1 MKSFFSSLTSQAW
14 ACVALFA
21 IVSSPALGQC
31 DALFISEYIEGWGNN
46 KAIEI
51 YNPTDAEVDLSDYR
65 LERYSNGSPS
75 AAENQKVQLSGTLGP
90 NSVVVCVLDKQDPD
104 GVDFEQPVWDEL
116 ADAADLWLC
125 PVYDVNNAM
134 YFNGN
139 DAMVLTRISD
149 NEPIDIFGV
158 VGEDPGETGWEGMT
172 QNHTLIR
179 KPAVTSGNNNPFAF
193 TVSSEWDGIMWSN
206 DSLNYTLDQVF
217 LNLGSHS
224 CDCGTTG
231 IRTPGEVSELAVY
244 PNPVSGNVVTIKA
257 ARAIEALK
265 LMNASGQVVDT
276 QFQSFGSG
284 LINVDV
290 ANCPAGIY
298 VVKATL
304 EGGVISLHR
313 IVVQH

>member
-1 MKSFFSSLTSQAW
+1 MRHNS
-14 ACVALFA
+14 LFA
-21 IVSSPALGQC
+21 VQSLAALVACFAFAFQAQSQC
-31 DALFISEYIEGWGNN
+31 DQLFISEYIEGWGNN

-51 YNPTDAEVDLSDYR
+51 YNPTESAVDLSNYR

-75 AAENQKVQLSGTLGP
+75 AAENQKVQLSGTLAP

-149 NEPIDIFGV
+149 NESIDIFGV
-158 VGEDPGETGWEGMT
+158 IGQDPGETGWEGMT

-179 KPAVTSGNNNPFAF
+179 KPAVTTGNTNPFSF
-193 TVSSEWDGIMWSN
+193 PVSSEWDGIMWSN

-231 IRTPGEVSELAVY
+231 IRTPDLVSELSVY
-244 PNPVSGNVVTIKA
+244 PNPVAGNVVTIQA
-257 ARAIEALK
+257 LRAIESLQ
-265 LMNASGQVVDT
+265 LMNASGQVMDT
-276 QFQSFGSG
+276 QLQVFGST
-284 LINVDV
+284 LMNVDV
-290 ANCPAGIY
+290 ADCPAGVY
-298 VVKATL
+298 MVKATL
-304 EGGVISLHR
+304 EGGSTSLHR
-313 IVVQH
+313 VVVQH

>member
-1 MKSFFSSLTSQAW
+1 MRHNS
-14 ACVALFA
+14 LFA
-21 IVSSPALGQC
+21 FQSLAALVACIAFALQAQSQC
-31 DALFISEYIEGWGNN
+31 DQLFISEYIEGWGNN

-51 YNPTDAEVDLSDYR
+51 YNPTESAVDLSNYR

-75 AAENQKVQLSGTLGP
+75 AAENQKVQLSGTLAP

-149 NEPIDIFGV
+149 NESIDIFGV
-158 VGEDPGETGWEGMT
+158 IGQDPGETGWEGMT

-179 KPAVTSGNNNPFAF
+179 KPAVTTGNTNPFSF
-193 TVSSEWDGIMWSN
+193 PVSSEWDGIMWSN

-231 IRTPGEVSELAVY
+231 IRTPDLVSELSVY
-244 PNPVSGNVVTIKA
+244 PNPVAGNVVTIQA
-257 ARAIEALK
+257 LRAIESLQ
-265 LMNASGQVVDT
+265 LMNASGQVMDT
-276 QFQSFGSG
+276 QLQVFGST
-284 LINVDV
+284 LMNVDV
-290 ANCPAGIY
+290 ADCPAGVY
-298 VVKATL
+298 MVKATL
-304 EGGVISLHR
+304 EGGSTSLHR
-313 IVVQH
+313 VVVQH

>member
-1 MKSFFSSLTSQAW
+1 MRHNS
-14 ACVALFA
+14 LFA
-21 IVSSPALGQC
+21 VQSLAVLVACFAFALQAQSQC
-31 DALFISEYIEGWGNN
+31 DQLFISEYIEGWGNN

-51 YNPTDAEVDLSDYR
+51 YNPTESAVDLSNYR

-75 AAENQKVQLSGTLGP
+75 AAENQKVQLSGTLAP
-90 NSVVVCVLDKQDPD
+90 NSVVVCVLDKQEPD

-149 NEPIDIFGV
+149 NESIDIFGV
-158 VGEDPGETGWEGMT
+158 IGQDPGETGWEGMT

-179 KPAVTSGNNNPFAF
+179 KPAVTTGNTNPFSF
-193 TVSSEWDGIMWSN
+193 PVSSEWDGIMWSN

-224 CDCGTTG
+224 CDCGTTD
-231 IRTPGEVSELAVY
+231 IRTPDVVSELFVY
-244 PNPVSGNVVTIKA
+244 PNPVAGNVVTIKA
-257 ARAIEALK
+257 IRAIESLQ
-265 LMNASGQVVDT
+265 LMNASGQVMDAHFRT
-276 QFQSFGSG
+276 FGST
-284 LINVDV
+284 LMNVDV
-290 ANCPAGIY
+290 ADCPAGVY
-298 VVKATL
+298 MVKATL
-304 EGGVISLHR
+304 EGGSTSLHR
-313 IVVQH
+313 VVVQH

>member
-1 MKSFFSSLTSQAW
+1 MRHNS
-14 ACVALFA
+14 LFA
-21 IVSSPALGQC
+21 VQSLAVLVACFAFALQAQSQC
-31 DALFISEYIEGWGNN
+31 DQLFISEYIEGWGNN

-51 YNPTDAEVDLSDYR
+51 YNPTDAAVDLSNYR

-75 AAENQKVQLSGTLGP
+75 AAENQKVQLSGTLAP

-116 ADAADLWLC
+116 AEAADLWLC

-149 NEPIDIFGV
+149 NESIDIFGV
-158 VGEDPGETGWEGMT
+158 IGQDPGETGWEGMT

-179 KPAVTSGNNNPFAF
+179 KPAVTTGNTNPFAF
-193 TVSSEWDGIMWSN
+193 PASTEWEGIMWSN

-231 IRTPGEVSELAVY
+231 IRTPDLVSELSVY
-244 PNPVSGNVVTIKA
+244 PNPVAGNVVTIQA
-257 ARAIEALK
+257 LRAIESLQ
-265 LMNASGQVVDT
+265 LMNASGQVMDT
-276 QFQSFGSG
+276 QLQSFGST
-284 LINVDV
+284 LFNVNV
-290 ANCPAGIY
+290 ADCPAGVY
-298 VVKATL
+298 MVKATL
-304 EGGVISLHR
+304 EGGVTSLHR